1 MLAPSP
7 RILIVD
13 NDAIITHLVSTML
26 QKKGYTIAGIVG
38 TGGEALIKTA
48 ELVPDLVII
57 DANLPGAIDGIDAAH
72 SILQL
77 FHVPVVIVAGMNDE
91 EKLSR
96 IKYAKPYGIVFRP
109 FTAVEMTTSVELALY
124 NHQDQATNL
133 GNLPVGEP
141 RKMLDNPAEAV
152 IILDKRGRIIFLNT
166 FASWFVDISA
176 KEALMRSWR
185 DVMVFIN
192 DQTGTEFKDPVADVT
207 RQMAATIFDSNTA
220 MLTTT
225 SKRRKVLVTIPPLR
239 DCRDRFFAVLMSLRE
254 DVKKV
259 YM

>member
-1 MLAPSP
+1 MPPSP

-26 QKKGYTIAGIVG
+26 QKKGYTIAGIVN

-48 ELVPDLVII
+48 ELGPDLVIM
-57 DANLPGAIDGIDAAH
+57 DANLPGSLDGVDAAYY
-72 SILQL
+72 IFQL
-77 FHVPVVIVAGMNDE
+77 FHVPVVIVSGMNEE
-91 EKLSR
+91 EKLAR
-96 IKYAKPYGIVFRP
+96 IKYAKPYGVVFRP
-109 FTAVEMTTSVELALY
+109 FTAVEIITTVDLALY
-124 NHQDQATNL
+124 NHQDQAINL

-152 IILDKRGRIIFLNT
+152 IILDRQGRIIFLNT
-166 FASWFVDISA
+166 FASWFVDIPA

-185 DVMVFIN
+185 DVMVFVN
-192 DQTGTEFKDPVADVT
+192 DQTGEEYKDPVADVT
-207 RQMAATIFDSNTA
+207 RQMAATIFDSGTA
-220 MLTTT
+220 MVTST
-225 SKRRKVLVTIPPLR
+225 SKRRKVLVTIRPLR
-239 DCRDRFFAVLMSLRE
+239 DNRDRFLAVLISLRE